1 MLVRILEEVRMSP
14 AVSDPLTYYA
24 LPGPVT
30 TLPDTPA
37 IQDLLAGLP
46 ATIPALVEA
55 VQGNLLHIF
64 WATRYGVELSDERKA
79 EVNVRTPAARLERI
93 HAADPA
99 PLTVPRAPEKK
110 SVGNCRDF
118 SVLLCALLRYQGI
131 PARARCGFGTY
142 FTPQQYEDHWI
153 CEFWN
158 ADQARWVQVDAQL
171 DKIQCVALK
180 TDFDPLDVPRVR
192 FISGG
197 RAWQM
202 CRQEGVSPDRF
213 GIFDMRGLWFVRGDL
228 IRDLAALNKMELLPW
243 DCWGLSDQ
251 PDESV
256 SGEELALLDQV
267 AALTLA
273 GNDRFGE
280 MRALYDADKRLR
292 VPPVISSYPGG
303 PEPIQ
308 VTLAEEVGFAAISQ
322 P

>member
-1 MLVRILEEVRMSP
+1 MSP

-24 LPGPVT
+24 QPGPVT

-37 IQDLLAGLP
+37 IQNLLAGLP

-64 WATRYGVELSDERKA
+64 WASRYGVELSDARKA

-99 PLTVPRAPEKK
+99 LLTVPRAPEKK

-118 SVLLCALLRYQGI
+118 SVLLCALLRHQGI

-142 FTPQQYEDHWI
+142 FTPRMYEDHWI
-153 CEFWN
+153 CEYWN
-158 ADQARWVQVDAQL
+158 ADQARWVQVDPQL
-171 DKIQCVALK
+171 DTIQCVALK

-202 CRQEGVSPDRF
+202 CRQEDVSPDRF
-213 GIFDMRGLWFVRGDL
+213 GIFDMHGLWFVRGDL
-228 IRDLAALNKMELLPW
+228 IRDLAALNKIELLPW
-243 DCWGLSDQ
+243 DCWGLIEG
-251 PDESV
+251 PDEDV
-256 SGEELALLDQV
+256 SEDDLAFLDQV

-280 MRALYDADKRLR
+280 VRALYDADERLR
-292 VPPVISSYPGG
+292 VPPVINSYPLG
-303 PEPIQ
+303 PTPVP
-308 VTLAEEVGFAAISQ
+308 VTLAEEAGFAAISQ